1 MSHTSLVQ
9 ANISDLESVQ
19 EACKE
24 LNLSIRKGGI
34 VKSYYN
40 DKTADYVI
48 SIQGCP
54 YEVGLVWNNKEK
66 KYNLLYDS
74 YGGHIENKLG
84 KNCGKLVQSAAFHK
98 VAKAAKLK
106 GFFVSKK
113 IEGSKIQCV
122 LTMR

>member
-1 MSHTSLVQ
+1 MSHTTLVQ
-9 ANISDLESVQ
+9 ANITDIESVQ

-24 LNLSIRKGGI
+24 LGFTIRKGGT

-48 SIQGCP
+48 SISGCP

-66 KYNLLYDS
+66 KYDLLYDS
-74 YGGHIENKLG
+74 YGGHIESRLG

-106 GFFVSKK
+106 GFFVAKK
-113 IEGSKIQCV
+113 IEGNKIQCII
-122 LTMR
+122 TAR